1 MEDKSIRELF
11 NNFDPELS
19 NDFQFMSRLKSN
31 MDSVELVKK
40 HNLELQRKN
49 RKAVIIAASVGF
61 LFGLLFSMFLPAIGE
76 AVKGMQ
82 AGLHPGSFVS
92 LLAANYLP
100 IVLTIIAG
108 GSVFISLNTF
118 DLALFLLGRKE

>member
-11 NNFDPELS
+11 NNFDPKLS
-19 NDFQFMSRLKSN
+19 NDFQFMSRLKNN
-31 MDSVELVKK
+31 MDSVEVVKK

-118 DLALFLLGRKE
+118 DLALYLLGRKE

>member
-19 NDFQFMSRLKSN
+19 NDFQFMSRLKNN

-76 AVKGMQ
+76 AVKGIQ

-108 GSVFISLNTF
+108 ASVFISLNTF
-118 DLALFLLGRKE
+118 DLAIALMRKNE

>member
-1 MEDKSIRELF
+1 MEDKSLRELF

-19 NDFQFMSRLKSN
+19 NDFQFMSRLKNN

-100 IVLTIIAG
+100 IVLIIIAG
-108 GSVFISLNTF
+108 ASVFISLNTF
-118 DLALFLLGRKE
+118 DLAIALMRRNE

>member
-19 NDFQFMSRLKSN
+19 NDFQFMSRLKNN

-100 IVLTIIAG
+100 IALTIIAG
-108 GSVFISLNTF
+108 
-118 DLALFLLGRKE
+118 

>member
-76 AVKGMQ
+76 AVKGIQ

-100 IVLTIIAG
+100 IALTIIVG
-108 GSVFISLNTF
+108 GSVFISLNIF
-118 DLALFLLGRKE
+118 DLALYLLGRKE

>member
-19 NDFQFMSRLKSN
+19 NDFQFMSRLKNN

-100 IVLTIIAG
+100 IALTIIAG
-108 GSVFISLNTF
+108 ASVFISLNTF
-118 DLALFLLGRKE
+118 DLAIALMRRNE

>member
-1 MEDKSIRELF
+1 MEDKSLRELF

-19 NDFQFMSRLKSN
+19 NDFQFMSRLKNN

-108 GSVFISLNTF
+108 ASVFISLNTF
-118 DLALFLLGRKE
+118 DLAIALMRKNE

>member
-19 NDFQFMSRLKSN
+19 NDFQFMSRLKNN

-61 LFGLLFSMFLPAIGE
+61 LFGLLFSMFLPTIGE

-92 LLAANYLP
+92 LLAVNYLP
-100 IVLTIIAG
+100 IALTIIAG

-118 DLALFLLGRKE
+118 DLALYLLGRKE

>member
-19 NDFQFMSRLKSN
+19 NDFQFMSRLKNN

-100 IVLTIIAG
+100 IVLIIIAG
-108 GSVFISLNTF
+108 ASVFISLNTF
-118 DLALFLLGRKE
+118 DLAIALMRRNE

>member
-11 NNFDPELS
+11 NNFDPKLS

-108 GSVFISLNTF
+108 ASVFISLNTF
-118 DLALFLLGRKE
+118 DLAIALMRQNE

>member
-19 NDFQFMSRLKSN
+19 NDFQFMSRLKNN

-92 LLAANYLP
+92 LLAAYYLP
-100 IVLTIIAG
+100 IALTIIAG
-108 GSVFISLNTF
+108 ASVFISLNTF
-118 DLALFLLGRKE
+118 DLALYLLGRKE

>member
-19 NDFQFMSRLKSN
+19 NDFQFMSRLKNN

-49 RKAVIIAASVGF
+49 RKAVIIGASVGF

-100 IVLTIIAG
+100 IALTIIAG

-118 DLALFLLGRKE
+118 DLALYLLGRKE

>member
-19 NDFQFMSRLKSN
+19 NDFQFMSRLKNN

-118 DLALFLLGRKE
+118 DLALYLLGRKE

>member
-19 NDFQFMSRLKSN
+19 NDFQFMSRLKNN

-100 IVLTIIAG
+100 IVLIIIAG
-108 GSVFISLNTF
+108 ASVFISLNTF
-118 DLALFLLGRKE
+118 DLALYLLGRKE